1 MTAISEE
8 DATRVILQKFTIL
21 STININL
28 MLLHIGTMT
37 LKFSSL
43 VKLCSIQYVKYWTTE
58 RQKKSSNLQ
67 KLFDKM
73 IYR

>member
-1 MTAISEE
+1 MTTISEE

-21 STININL
+21 ITININL

-43 VKLCSIQYVKYWTTE
+43 VKLCSIQYVKY
-58 RQKKSSNLQ
+58 
-67 KLFDKM
+67 
-73 IYR
+73 